1 MHVPVHNPAEIN
13 EIFDSISYV
22 TKIRIFRHFLNTQMY
37 TGESEACLT
46 VTLFCINQ
54 ALIIKLL
61 LVKPENEYEQRINF
75 QKLFY
80 YKKYVWG
87 NLFVGGI

>member
-1 MHVPVHNPAEIN
+1 
-13 EIFDSISYV
+13 
-22 TKIRIFRHFLNTQMY
+22 MY

-75 QKLFY
+75 QKLLY

-87 NLFVGGI
+87 SYDIQIKHELTDIIRFLTFSMNNFNKGFNGLKYIPYHRR

>member
-1 MHVPVHNPAEIN
+1 
-13 EIFDSISYV
+13 
-22 TKIRIFRHFLNTQMY
+22 MY

-61 LVKPENEYEQRINF
+61 IVKPENEYEQRINF

-87 NLFVGGI
+87 SYDIQIKHELTDIIMFLTFSMNNFNKGFNGLKYIPYHRR